1 MFRESYTHRLASQS
15 PSSPMECYSVIFN
28 GLLPY
33 HYYYTSILLLYIIG
47 ELLADVAPA
56 AYFFPFLINIVVK
69 SSWDINAVPNSITV
83 EGRLLLPSYY
93 YTRLYTTSLSL
104 VIVYSGQATRLAGRL
119 HETMDTKRTAP
130 TRSKQH
136 AGWSMSL
143 NISSRSSFVLRNIY
157 IERETRELGP
167 FSFSRIGFLRLS
179 AVMHEIENSFLLFFS
194 HSNSTWRKKKKKNMG
209 LVVVVLATRGP
220 QLARPTSKYVT

>member
-1 MFRESYTHRLASQS
+1 
-15 PSSPMECYSVIFN
+15 
-28 GLLPY
+28 
-33 HYYYTSILLLYIIG
+33 
-47 ELLADVAPA
+47 
-56 AYFFPFLINIVVK
+56 
-69 SSWDINAVPNSITV
+69 
-83 EGRLLLPSYY
+83 
-93 YTRLYTTSLSL
+93 
-104 VIVYSGQATRLAGRL
+104 
-119 HETMDTKRTAP
+119 
-130 TRSKQH
+130 
-136 AGWSMSL
+136 MSL
-143 NISSRSSFVLRNIY
+143 NNSSRSSFVLRNIY